1 MGTPGCSTRLLFP
14 FSRKPASCATI
25 FRPTDRGPPLTA
37 PSGIHALLVKGT
49 FVSVPASESQQLCK
63 KEERYQQIFFESEQ
77 NRSFLTCMSEVA
89 QSAQNLAEIP
99 WFCAQSRSFENSDS

>member
-77 NRSFLTCMSEVA
+77 NRSFLTCMWRRFRGFVPRADLLKTQIPKEV
-89 QSAQNLAEIP
+89 
-99 WFCAQSRSFENSDS
+99 